1 MTKDLTAG
9 SPMRLILNFTLPT
22 LFGLLFQQ
30 FYNLVDAMIVGKL
43 LGSQALGA
51 VGATGSINF
60 FVIGFCLGVCSG
72 FAIPVAQRMG
82 AKDYPQMRRFVANA
96 AYLSAAIA
104 LVLTVATALFCRQ
117 ILTAMD
123 TPADLYWD
131 AYAYIFVIFLGI
143 PAVFL
148 YNLLSC
154 IIRALGD
161 SRTPVYF
168 LALSAGLNIAL
179 DLAFILIFRWGVA
192 GAAIATVVSQ
202 AVSGAACLVYMVR
215 RFPIL
220 HVTREERRPSLE
232 ACKTLCAMGLPM
244 GLQYSITAIGSIVM
258 QVAVNGL
265 GSVYVTAVATA
276 NKLQQLLACP
286 FDAMGSAMATYCGQN
301 VGAGRLERL
310 RQGVRSCSLLG
321 LGYAVAAFAAMLFLA
336 PQATMLFL
344 DPAEEGLDTLV
355 ALTSRYT
362 VVLTAFFFPLAL
374 VNILRFSIQGMGFS
388 AFAILAGVLEMLART
403 VVGWFFVPAI
413 GFTAACFASPAA
425 WICADLFLLPACFGC
440 IAHLRR
446 RHPTAELETIS
457 KTAVST
463 Q

>member
-1 MTKDLTAG
+1 MTKDLTTG

-72 FAIPVAQRMG
+72 FAIPVAQKMG

-104 LVLTVATALFCRQ
+104 LVLTVATTLLCKN

-168 LALSAGLNIAL
+168 LALSAGLNIVL
-179 DLAFILIFRWGVA
+179 DLAFILLFHWGVA

-202 AVSGAACLVYMVR
+202 AVSGVACLVYMVR

-220 HVTREERRPSLE
+220 HVTQEERRPSLE

-265 GSVYVTAVATA
+265 GSVCVTAVATA

-286 FDAMGSAMATYCGQN
+286 FDAMGAAMATYCGQN
-301 VGAGRLERL
+301 VGAGRLDRL

-321 LGYAVAAFAAMLFLA
+321 LGYAAAAFVAMLFLA

-344 DPAEEGLDTLV
+344 DPAEGGLDTLV
-355 ALTSRYT
+355 ALTSQYI

-388 AFAILAGVLEMLART
+388 TFAILAGVLEMLART

-425 WICADLFLLPACFGC
+425 WICADLFLLPACLGC
-440 IAHLRR
+440 ITHLKR

-457 KTAVST
+457 KAAASA

>member
-1 MTKDLTAG
+1 MTKDLTSG
-9 SPMRLILNFTLPT
+9 SPMRLILNFTVPT

-30 FYNLVDAMIVGKL
+30 FYNMVDAMIVGKL

-72 FAIPVAQRMG
+72 FAIPVAQKMG
-82 AKDYPQMRRFVANA
+82 ARDYPQMRRYVANA
-96 AYLSAAIA
+96 AYLSAGVA
-104 LVLTVATALFCRQ
+104 LVLTVITGIFCRD
-117 ILTAMD
+117 ILAAMD
-123 TPADLYWD
+123 TPADLFAD
-131 AYAYIFVIFLGI
+131 ANAYIFVIFMGI
-143 PAVFL
+143 PVVFL
-148 YNLLSC
+148 YNLLAC
-154 IIRALGD
+154 VIRALGD

-168 LALSAGLNIAL
+168 LALSSGLNIVL
-179 DLAFILIFRWGVA
+179 DLAFILLCNWGVA
-192 GAAIATVVSQ
+192 GAAIATVTSQTVS
-202 AVSGAACLVYMVR
+202 ALACLLYMVR

-220 HVTREERRPSLE
+220 HVTREESRPSLD
-232 ACKTLCAMGLPM
+232 ACKALCAMGVPM
-244 GLQYSITAIGSIVM
+244 GLQYSITAIGSIVL
-258 QVAVNGL
+258 QTSVNGL
-265 GSVYVTAVATA
+265 GSLYVTAVATGS
-276 NKLQQLLACP
+276 KVYQLLACP

-301 VGAGRLERL
+301 VGAGRLDRL

-321 LGYAVAAFAAMLFLA
+321 LGYSVIAFAAMLFLA
-336 PQATMLFL
+336 PQAAMLFL
-344 DPAEEGLDTLV
+344 DPAEGGLEMLV
-355 ALTSRYT
+355 GLTARYI
-362 VVLTAFFFPLAL
+362 VVLTAFFFPLSL

-388 AFAILAGVLEMLART
+388 VFAILAGVLEMIART
-403 VVGWFFVPAI
+403 VVGWFFVPVV

-446 RHPTAELETIS
+446 RHPTAALETIS